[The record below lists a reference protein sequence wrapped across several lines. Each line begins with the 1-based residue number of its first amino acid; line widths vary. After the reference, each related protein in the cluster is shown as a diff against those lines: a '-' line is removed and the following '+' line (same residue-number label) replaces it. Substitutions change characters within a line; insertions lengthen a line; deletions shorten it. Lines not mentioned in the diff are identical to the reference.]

1 MIDDYISERIKKL
14 EKIKSLGINPYPQ
27 IVLKNKKYS
36 NELLK
41 KYEKIGEEKSK
52 ELEEFAG
59 RIMGLRSMGN
69 IAFCHLQDEFGKIQ
83 AVFQSKETKNYELLK
98 LLDLGDIIVV
108 KGHFFRTKKGEISI
122 GANELTI
129 ASKSIRPLPEK
140 FHGLK
145 DEETIFR
152 KRYLEGIMN
161 PEVLELF
168 RKKSLIIKSIK
179 NFMDNKGFLEVQ
191 TPILQSVY
199 GGASAEPFI
208 THHNA
213 LDTDFYLRI
222 STEMHLKRLIVAGY
236 EKIYEIGT
244 TFRNEGMDASH
255 LQEIPNHFE
264 FYWTYQDYEGL
275 MKFTEELLT
284 DIIKKVNGSLEVK
297 YGENTFD
304 FKTPFPR
311 ITFRDLLIKHCE
323 IDIEKFNNYES
334 LKKEIIKRKI
344 KDVNVSKC
352 SHYGALLDEL
362 YKRTA
367 RPNLMQPIFLVDYP
381 VEMIPL
387 AKRKE
392 SDSTKISSFQ
402 LVVNGWELTKAY
414 NELNDPIDQENRLI
428 EQQQLLKAGDKE
440 AHPLDDDF
448 IESMQYGMPPIAG
461 FGMGIDRLTAL
472 LLNIQNIRAT
482 SFFPTLKP
490 VNKE

>member
-1 MIDDYISERIKKL
+1 
-14 EKIKSLGINPYPQ
+14 
-27 IVLKNKKYS
+27 
-36 NELLK
+36 
-41 KYEKIGEEKSK
+41 
-52 ELEEFAG
+52 
-59 RIMGLRSMGN
+59 
-69 IAFCHLQDEFGKIQ
+69 
-83 AVFQSKETKNYELLK
+83 
-98 LLDLGDIIVV
+98 
-108 KGHFFRTKKGEISI
+108 
-122 GANELTI
+122 
-129 ASKSIRPLPEK
+129 
-140 FHGLK
+140 
-145 DEETIFR
+145 
-152 KRYLEGIMN
+152 
-161 PEVLELF
+161 
-168 RKKSLIIKSIK
+168 
-179 NFMDNKGFLEVQ
+179 MDNKGFLEVQ

-213 LDTDFYLRI
+213 LNTDFYLRI
-222 STEMHLKRLIVAGY
+222 STEMYLKRLIVAGY
-236 EKIYEIGT
+236 EKIYEIGA

-297 YGENTFD
+297 YGENTFN

-367 RPNLMQPIFLVDYP
+367 RPNLIQPIFLVDYP

-402 LVVNGWELTKAY
+402 LIVNGWELTKAY
-414 NELNDPIDQENRLI
+414 NELNDPIDQR
-428 EQQQLLKAGDKE
+428 EQ
-440 AHPLDDDF
+440 
-448 IESMQYGMPPIAG
+448 I
-461 FGMGIDRLTAL
+461 
-472 LLNIQNIRAT
+472 N
-482 SFFPTLKP
+482 
-490 VNKE
+490 